1 LCGCRCGIVSRGR
14 SAGWGRRRGWAVAEG
29 PKRGERKASSGCR
42 GGVAGEIAQTFECLR
57 TCQGAVGGV
66 SCWLMKGERWFVGT
80 GGKGLAVLLL
90 AGWWWAGSAG
100 VWAADGFRP
109 LFDGR
114 SLTGWVKRG
123 GHATYTVE
131 EGCIVGRS
139 VRETANTFLCTT
151 QDFGDFELEL
161 EVRAD
166 PRLNS
171 GIQIRSECYDRP
183 TEVVYGTQTL
193 RIPAGRVHGYQV
205 EVDHNRNRRWSG
217 GIYDE
222 ARRTWIYP
230 LTNRPAAG
238 AAFRFGDWNHYRIL
252 CVGDRIQTWVN
263 GVAAAD
269 LVDSMTLA
277 GFIGLQVHGASE
289 EGLEVRWRDLRIREL
304 GRHVWKP
311 LWDGRTLAG
320 WRPVGEGE
328 WSVQDGVIRGV
339 HRRDQEG
346 YGHLLSDRR
355 FTDFTVRLKFR
366 AVRGNSGFYFRVEPT
381 GFSGVAGMQ
390 AEIDEEKDVGGLY
403 ETNGRGWV
411 VQPGPDDVRKSF
423 RRGEWNTMT
432 VSAHGG
438 RIVVHV
444 NGYKTAEVFDDPG
457 RREGHF
463 ALQLHGG
470 QDCEVWFKDLE
481 LLVPEE

>member
-90 AGWWWAGSAG
+90 AGWWWAGAAG
-100 VWAADGFRP
+100 LWAAEGFRP

-114 SLTGWVKRG
+114 SLAGWVKRG

-183 TEVVYGTQTL
+183 TEVIYGMQTL

-289 EGLEVRWRDLRIREL
+289 EGLEVRWRNLRIREL
-304 GRHVWKP
+304 GRHAWKP

-355 FTDFTVRLKFR
+355 FADFTVRLKFR

-381 GFSGVAGMQ
+381 GFSGVTGMQ
-390 AEIDEEKDVGGLY
+390 AEIDAEKDVGGLY